1 MSSPQPN
8 ILQLAHQMADEMT
21 KDDSVD
27 LQNMDMES
35 MISHVTKN
43 VMGMMQNENF
53 MKSMEET
60 TKELQKQQQQQPVVE
75 VEEDEELN
83 EEEDDYDTLNPRTK
97 DLNFNLNV
105 SLKDLY
111 TGKKK
116 KISVRR
122 KRMKKTSNGYKL
134 VEEKKKIAVVIQPGM
149 RDQQVLRYNTLCH

>member
-8 ILQLAHQMADEMT
+8 ILILQLAHQMADQMT

-60 TKELQKQQQQQPVVE
+60 TKELQKQQQQQQQQQQ
-75 VEEDEELN
+75 VEEDEEEL
-83 EEEDDYDTLNPRTK
+83 E
-97 DLNFNLNV
+97 
-105 SLKDLY
+105 
-111 TGKKK
+111 
-116 KISVRR
+116 
-122 KRMKKTSNGYKL
+122 
-134 VEEKKKIAVVIQPGM
+134 
-149 RDQQVLRYNTLCH
+149 